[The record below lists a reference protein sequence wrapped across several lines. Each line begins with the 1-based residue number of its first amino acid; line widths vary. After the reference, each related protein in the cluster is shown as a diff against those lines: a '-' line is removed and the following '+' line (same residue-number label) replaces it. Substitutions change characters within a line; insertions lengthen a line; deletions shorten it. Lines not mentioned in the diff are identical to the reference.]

1 VDGIVLVARAGVT
14 PRDQI
19 ASAVRS
25 LSGAPVWGMVLNGV
39 DPSRV
44 PSPMPVVKGMLGSGK

>member
-1 VDGIVLVARAGVT
+1 VLVARAGVT
-14 PRDQI
+14 PREQI

-25 LSGAPVWGMVLNGV
+25 LAGAPVWGMVLNGV

-44 PSPMPVVKGMLGSGK
+44 PSPMPVIKGQLGSGK